1 METNQSNSEMLA
13 AIMKQLRELQG
24 DLRKHE
30 ARMDAIRELSLKM
43 GERVGDLENTASSGG
58 NPTYQN
64 FQEEDRSFK
73 LELPEFDGSSYPEN
87 FLDWVRRMESVFDY
101 KDFDDRRRC
110 KMAVLRLTKLAGLW
124 YDNLKAKRRREE
136 KEKIES
142 WEKLKKKMERHWVPR
157 EYEQDQ
163 YVKLT
168 RLTQGDL
175 SVDEYVREFERLGLM
190 CDLQEKEP
198 SRLLVS
204 LKGCPNPSLTRKS
217 ESSSSSS
224 KQLSSTNPSK
234 FQSGKSSFKQEGF
247 KRTCYKCQE
256 RGHIASEC
264 PKRNILTIHPSE
276 EDSYSYESESNN
288 EDVEEYDAEENDNP
302 LCGVIRRVLHSEPL
316 KDMQQREN
324 LFHTRC
330 KVLDKTCDVI
340 VDGGSCTDVASTEL
354 VSKLKLPLRN
364 HAKPYKLNWLNNE
377 TGLKVKKQALVSFTI
392 GNYHD
397 ERWCDVL
404 PMSACHILL
413 GRPWQ
418 FDRNAVHDGV
428 SNIYT
433 VTTTGG
439 KKIRLLPLPPK
450 VEPMVERRPNFL
462 ISRKEFEKECA
473 MEGGGFVL
481 LVKPIS
487 NVVSY
492 ATNSL
497 SLSHLLEEFSDIFP
511 SDLPKGLPPFRGIEH
526 AIDLIPGAP
535 LPNKAAYRCNP
546 EQAKELQRQVEE
558 LMEKGYVRESPCAV
572 PALLVPKKEGTWRMC
587 IDSRA
592 NITIKY
598 RFPMPRLQDMF
609 DELSGARIFSKID
622 LRSGYHQMRI
632 REGDE
637 WKTAFKTKQGL
648 YEWLV
653 MPFGLCNAPSSFM
666 RLMNEVLR
674 PFLNKFIVVYLDDIL
689 VYSKSE
695 SEHMLHLR
703 DLFEKLRTHKL
714 YGKMEKCTFMCNSIS
729 FLGYIVSSEGIQVDP
744 EKVKAIS
751 TWLVPR
757 DVHEVRSFHGI
768 VSFYRIFIKNFSTT
782 TAPMTELMK
791 KGEFKWSEAAQ
802 KSFEEVKTKLCNA
815 PILALPDFDK
825 LFEVECDA
833 SGVGIG
839 VVLIQEKRPVCYFS
853 EKLSGAKLNYSN
865 YDREFYAIVR
875 ALEHWSHY
883 LRPKPFVLHSDHE
896 ALKYIHGQQK
906 LNHRHAKWVEFLQSF
921 TFHSKYKEGRNNVV
935 ADALSRRRYLLA
947 TVHTQVLGFEHLKG
961 LYENDEH
968 FATIFQKPTQEF
980 IVQDGFLFKGNKLC
994 IPKCG
999 VRELLIRE
1007 VHGGGIAGHFGV
1019 HKTMDIMWW
1028 IDVLLT
1034 RP

>member
-30 ARMDAIRELSLKM
+30 ARMDAIAELSLKM
-43 GERVGDLENTASSGG
+43 GEHVGDLENTASSGG
-58 NPTYQN
+58 NPTYRN

-73 LELPEFDGSSYPEN
+73 LELPEFDGSSDPEN

-110 KMAVLRLTKLAGLW
+110 KMVVLRLTKLAGLW

-142 WEKLKKKMERHWVPR
+142 WEKLKKKMERRWVPR

-198 SRLLVS
+198 
-204 LKGCPNPSLTRKS
+204 LKIARFTKGLSKPISHKVDLMSFSTFDEVVKVARKVEAQVKQEKPKANTSGVKTPYKPYIPFRKS

-264 PKRNILTIHPSE
+264 PKLISPTSSTPSTSSSHQNEATSSMEMNPAFLEPWSQPE
-276 EDSYSYESESNN
+276 EPPPSDSQLLSQEISRKSPRCYSSDTPGPSRRIRHNYDISESDDSD
-288 EDVEEYDAEENDNP
+288 EDY
-302 LCGVIRRVLHSEPL
+302 SEHGPTN
-316 KDMQQREN
+316 KRIW
-324 LFHTRC
+324 C

-397 ERWCDVL
+397 ECWCDVL

-462 ISRKEFEKECA
+462 ISRKEFEKDD
-473 MEGGGFVL
+473 L
-481 LVKPIS
+481 L
-487 NVVSY
+487 
-492 ATNSL
+492 
-497 SLSHLLEEFSDIFP
+497 
-511 SDLPKGLPPFRGIEH
+511 KGLPPFRGIEH

-546 EQAKELQRQVEE
+546 EQAKELQR
-558 LMEKGYVRESPCAV
+558 
-572 PALLVPKKEGTWRMC
+572 
-587 IDSRA
+587 
-592 NITIKY
+592 
-598 RFPMPRLQDMF
+598 LQDMF
-609 DELSGARIFSKID
+609 DELSGAKIFSKID

-695 SEHMLHLR
+695 R
-703 DLFEKLRTHKL
+703 
-714 YGKMEKCTFMCNSIS
+714 
-729 FLGYIVSSEGIQVDP
+729 YIVSSEGIQVDP

-757 DVHEVRSFHGI
+757 DVHEVRSFHGLA
-768 VSFYRIFIKNFSTT
+768 SFY
-782 TAPMTELMK
+782 M
-791 KGEFKWSEAAQ
+791 
-802 KSFEEVKTKLCNA
+802 
-815 PILALPDFDK
+815 
-825 LFEVECDA
+825 
-833 SGVGIG
+833 
-839 VVLIQEKRPVCYFS
+839 
-853 EKLSGAKLNYSN
+853 
-865 YDREFYAIVR
+865 
-875 ALEHWSHY
+875 
-883 LRPKPFVLHSDHE
+883 LR
-896 ALKYIHGQQK
+896 
-906 LNHRHAKWVEFLQSF
+906 
-921 TFHSKYKEGRNNVV
+921 TSK
-935 ADALSRRRYLLA
+935 D
-947 TVHTQVLGFEHLKG
+947 
-961 LYENDEH
+961 
-968 FATIFQKPTQEF
+968 
-980 IVQDGFLFKGNKLC
+980 
-994 IPKCG
+994 
-999 VRELLIRE
+999 
-1007 VHGGGIAGHFGV
+1007 
-1019 HKTMDIMWW
+1019 
-1028 IDVLLT
+1028 
-1034 RP
+1034 

>member
-1 METNQSNSEMLA
+1 
-13 AIMKQLRELQG
+13 
-24 DLRKHE
+24 
-30 ARMDAIRELSLKM
+30 MDAIAELSLKM
-43 GERVGDLENTASSGG
+43 GERVRDLENTASSCW
-58 NPTYQN
+58 NPTYRN

-73 LELPEFDGSSYPEN
+73 LELPEFDGSSDPEN

-110 KMAVLRLTKLAGLW
+110 KMAVLRLTKLVGLW

-142 WEKLKKKMERHWVPR
+142 WEKLKKKMERRWVPR

-198 SRLLVS
+198 
-204 LKGCPNPSLTRKS
+204 LKIARFTKGLSKPISHKVDLMSFSTFDEVVIVARKV
-217 ESSSSSS
+217 EA
-224 KQLSSTNPSK
+224 QV
-234 FQSGKSSFKQEGF
+234 KQEKPKANISGVKTPYKPYIPFRKRF
-247 KRTCYKCQE
+247 KRTCSKCQE

-276 EDSYSYESESNN
+276 EDSYGYESESNN

-302 LCGVIRRVLHSEPL
+302 LCGVVRRVLNSEPL

-377 TGLKVKKQALVSFTI
+377 TGLKVKRQALVSFTI

-433 VTTTGG
+433 V
-439 KKIRLLPLPPK
+439 
-450 VEPMVERRPNFL
+450 EPMVERRPNFL
-462 ISRKEFEKECA
+462 ISRKDFKKECA

-497 SLSHLLEEFSDIFP
+497 SLSHLLEEFSDVFP

-526 AIDLIPGAP
+526 AIDLIPRAP

-558 LMEKGYVRESPCAV
+558 LMEKGYVRESLSPCAV

-592 NITIKY
+592 INNITIKY

-637 WKTAFKTKQGL
+637 WKTAFKMKQGL
-648 YEWLV
+648 
-653 MPFGLCNAPSSFM
+653 
-666 RLMNEVLR
+666 
-674 PFLNKFIVVYLDDIL
+674 
-689 VYSKSE
+689 
-695 SEHMLHLR
+695 
-703 DLFEKLRTHKL
+703 
-714 YGKMEKCTFMCNSIS
+714 
-729 FLGYIVSSEGIQVDP
+729 
-744 EKVKAIS
+744 
-751 TWLVPR
+751 
-757 DVHEVRSFHGI
+757 
-768 VSFYRIFIKNFSTT
+768 
-782 TAPMTELMK
+782 
-791 KGEFKWSEAAQ
+791 
-802 KSFEEVKTKLCNA
+802 
-815 PILALPDFDK
+815 
-825 LFEVECDA
+825 
-833 SGVGIG
+833 
-839 VVLIQEKRPVCYFS
+839 
-853 EKLSGAKLNYSN
+853 
-865 YDREFYAIVR
+865 
-875 ALEHWSHY
+875 
-883 LRPKPFVLHSDHE
+883 
-896 ALKYIHGQQK
+896 
-906 LNHRHAKWVEFLQSF
+906 
-921 TFHSKYKEGRNNVV
+921 
-935 ADALSRRRYLLA
+935 
-947 TVHTQVLGFEHLKG
+947 
-961 LYENDEH
+961 
-968 FATIFQKPTQEF
+968 
-980 IVQDGFLFKGNKLC
+980 
-994 IPKCG
+994 
-999 VRELLIRE
+999 
-1007 VHGGGIAGHFGV
+1007 
-1019 HKTMDIMWW
+1019 
-1028 IDVLLT
+1028 
-1034 RP
+1034 

>member
-1 METNQSNSEMLA
+1 MEINQSNSKLLA

-24 DLRKHE
+24 DLWKHE
-30 ARMDAIRELSLKM
+30 ARMDAFAKLSLKM

-58 NPTYQN
+58 NPTYRN

-73 LELPEFDGSSYPEN
+73 LELPEFDGSSDPEN

-110 KMAVLRLTKLAGLW
+110 KMVVLRLTKLAGLW

-198 SRLLVS
+198 LKIARFTKGLSKPISHKVDLMSFSTFDEVVIVARKVEAQVKQEKPKANTSGVKTPYKPYIPFRKSESSSSSSKQLSSTNRVS
-204 LKGCPNPSLTRKS
+204 YNLRKS

-276 EDSYSYESESNN
+276 EDSYSYGSESNN
-288 EDVEEYDAEENDNP
+288 EDVEEYDTEENDNP
-302 LCGVIRRVLHSEPL
+302 LCGVVRRVLHSEPL

-330 KVLDKTCDVI
+330 KVLYKTCDVI

-354 VSKLKLPLRN
+354 VSRLKLPLRN
-364 HAKPYKLNWLNNE
+364 HAKPYKLNWLSNE
-377 TGLKVKKQALVSFTI
+377 TSLKVKKQALVSFTI

-418 FDRNAVHDGV
+418 FDRNVVHDGV
-428 SNIYT
+428 SNIY
-433 VTTTGG
+433 
-439 KKIRLLPLPPK
+439 LNF
-450 VEPMVERRPNFL
+450 PMYFLVISER
-462 ISRKEFEKECA
+462 I
-473 MEGGGFVL
+473 
-481 LVKPIS
+481 
-487 NVVSY
+487 
-492 ATNSL
+492 AT
-497 SLSHLLEEFSDIFP
+497 
-511 SDLPKGLPPFRGIEH
+511 FRGIEH

-535 LPNKAAYRCNP
+535 LPNKVAYRCNP

-558 LMEKGYVRESPCAV
+558 LMEKGYVRESLSPCLV
-572 PALLVPKKEGTWRMC
+572 RALLVPKKEGTWRMC

-592 NITIKY
+592 INNITIKY

-609 DELSGARIFSKID
+609 DELSGAKIFSKID

-637 WKTAFKTKQGL
+637 WKSLSKRNKGCMSGL
-648 YEWLV
+648 SCHLDFA
-653 MPFGLCNAPSSFM
+653 MPL
-666 RLMNEVLR
+666 
-674 PFLNKFIVVYLDDIL
+674 
-689 VYSKSE
+689 
-695 SEHMLHLR
+695 
-703 DLFEKLRTHKL
+703 
-714 YGKMEKCTFMCNSIS
+714 
-729 FLGYIVSSEGIQVDP
+729 
-744 EKVKAIS
+744 
-751 TWLVPR
+751 
-757 DVHEVRSFHGI
+757 VRS
-768 VSFYRIFIKNFSTT
+768 
-782 TAPMTELMK
+782 
-791 KGEFKWSEAAQ
+791 
-802 KSFEEVKTKLCNA
+802 
-815 PILALPDFDK
+815 
-825 LFEVECDA
+825 
-833 SGVGIG
+833 
-839 VVLIQEKRPVCYFS
+839 
-853 EKLSGAKLNYSN
+853 
-865 YDREFYAIVR
+865 
-875 ALEHWSHY
+875 
-883 LRPKPFVLHSDHE
+883 
-896 ALKYIHGQQK
+896 
-906 LNHRHAKWVEFLQSF
+906 
-921 TFHSKYKEGRNNVV
+921 
-935 ADALSRRRYLLA
+935 
-947 TVHTQVLGFEHLKG
+947 
-961 LYENDEH
+961 
-968 FATIFQKPTQEF
+968 
-980 IVQDGFLFKGNKLC
+980 
-994 IPKCG
+994 
-999 VRELLIRE
+999 
-1007 VHGGGIAGHFGV
+1007 
-1019 HKTMDIMWW
+1019 
-1028 IDVLLT
+1028 
-1034 RP
+1034 